1 MGSKTAKTAC
11 SGLEADDL
19 GGRAGETW
27 KLVLGKIEVSLLV
40 KRPDR
45 PASSRSPWE
54 GLAQVSELDLGRV
67 LHLQQLEEGNGKH
80 RLRWR

>member
-11 SGLEADDL
+11 PGLEADDL

-27 KLVLGKIEVSLLV
+27 KLVLGKIQVSLLV

-45 PASSRSPWE
+45 PAGFRSSWE
-54 GLAQVSELDLGRV
+54 GMAQVSEMDLGRV
-67 LHLQQLEEGNGKH
+67 RATSAEATGEKKWEAQA
-80 RLRWR
+80 

>member
-19 GGRAGETW
+19 GGRAGEIW

-45 PASSRSPWE
+45 PTGFRSPWK
-54 GLAQVSELDLGRV
+54 GMAQVSGLDLGRV
-67 LHLQQLEEGNGKH
+67 RDTSSAATGGRKWEAQA
-80 RLRWR
+80 